1 MYRRIGLWAIAAVF
15 CIAATN
21 VQAQKMAVGAFT
33 GINIPVAQDDA
44 TEGSVW
50 GVRAQLQAI
59 PLFRVEPRLSFIKN
73 GDYEISGLGG
83 TFKLDGG
90 DLTGIGFD
98 VVLGSPMSVPGVG
111 VGLLAGIGSYKR
123 KVDYQDDVTNAGY
136 NVGLD
141 VGLGIGPIRA
151 GARGEFLVIPQ
162 DPKGSRKHV
171 LLTIGASYAFG
182 SK

>member
-1 MYRRIGLWAIAAVF
+1 MYKRICLWVICASFCLGAAN
-15 CIAATN
+15 AE
-21 VQAQKMAVGAFT
+21 AQKMAVGAFT
-33 GINIPVAQDDA
+33 GFNIPIAQDDA
-44 TEGSVW
+44 TEGSIW
-50 GVRAQLQAI
+50 GVRAQLQPI
-59 PLFRVEPRLSFIKN
+59 PLLRLEPRLSFIKN
-73 GDYEISGLGG
+73 GDYELTGLGG
-83 TFKLDGG
+83 TYKLDGG
-90 DLTGIGFD
+90 DVTGIGFD
-98 VVLGSPMSVPGVG
+98 VVVGSPMSVPGVG

-123 KVDYQDDVTNAGY
+123 EVEFQDDVTNAGY